1 MISGYLGSLCSPLK
15 FKRGRGI
22 SLLSIWKDTH
32 FSPKAQLE
40 RFVKLNKVSIG
51 KYSRVDEKTRVNN
64 TTIGN
69 FSIVSPNCYINFG
82 RHPLNYLTPHSM
94 FYGGGGWK
102 WRPEWGKPL
111 PKEYDQMP
119 QVVIGNDVWIGM
131 FVKVMSG
138 VKIGDGAIIGTNS
151 LVTKDVPPYAIV
163 AGSPAKVIRYRFTP
177 EIIVRLLEIKWWD
190 LPDEEITKHID
201 LFHKPDITMDDL
213 NQHFPK

>member
-1 MISGYLGSLCSPLK
+1 MIRGYIGSLFSVNKIIP
-15 FKRGRGI
+15 GRCI
-22 SLLSIWKDTH
+22 SILSIWKD
-32 FSPKAQLE
+32 SIISDKAQLE
-40 RFVKLNKVSIG
+40 WFVKLNKVKLG
-51 KYSRVDEKTRVNN
+51 RYSRIDEHSRVTNAE
-64 TTIGN
+64 IGN
-69 FSIVSPNCYINFG
+69 FTEISPNCYINFG
-82 RHPLNYLTPHSM
+82 RHPSNYLTPHSM
-94 FYGGGGWK
+94 FYCGGGWR

-111 PKEYDQMP
+111 PKEYNQMP
-119 QVVIGNDVWIGM
+119 KVEIGNDVWIGM